1 VRLGAGRLGVSLPVL
16 PFAQAQP
23 PFLIC
28 VAMGR
33 TGGALESNIA
43 SLGLRECEDYW
54 HLI

>member
-1 VRLGAGRLGVSLPVL
+1 MRLGAGRLGVSLPVL
-16 PFAQAQP
+16 PFAQAKP